1 MSLDL
6 QRDGWNEWTGKEAMP
21 LYPLVRVLLRCG
33 AETVN
38 EPDEFTWEI
47 EGVGSDIVAWKPVE
61 AVEVV
66 TRTEVDPYGKDPHE
80 PGAKLDAGKVKAGVL
95 HDFSSALF
103 DVARVGTYGAEKYTR
118 GGWQSVPNA
127 RERYFDAMWRHLLA
141 SRHEAADKDTGLK
154 HLAHAAWNI
163 LAVLELEARGPAA

>member
-1 MSLDL
+1 MSFDL
-6 QRDGWNEWTGKEAMP
+6 QLDGWNVWTGKEAMP
-21 LYPLVRVLLRCG
+21 LYPRVRVMLRDG
-33 AETVN
+33 DKLVD
-38 EPDEFTWEI
+38 EPDNFTWEI
-47 EGVGSDIVAWKPVE
+47 TGDDNDIIAWRPVD
-61 AVEVV
+61 EVN
-66 TRTEVDPYGKDPHE
+66 RAEVDPYGKYPHE

-103 DVARVGTYGAEKYTR
+103 DVACVGTYGAEKYTR

-141 SRHEAADKDTGLK
+141 ARHEAADKDTGLK